1 MTTVMKNQ
9 NQDAD
14 PAGPGKAYPTSMLRE
29 ETWSFPK
36 YCARRDTWGMKTRTK
51 WATPLIILTT
61 CLTACSRKAE
71 QVGPPPST
79 VLVATITPRDVP
91 VVKESVATLDGFI
104 NANINAQVQGYIIS
118 RDYKEGS
125 VVKKGDLLFQID
137 PRPFEASLAQAKAT
151 LAKDK
156 AMQLK
161 ASADQMRA
169 AQLFI
174 EKVISAQERDAAL
187 AAAESNKANVEAAEA
202 AVQTAE
208 LNLGYT
214 RIIAPVDGVAGIA
227 KAQVGDLVGPSSGT
241 LTTVSQVNPIKAT
254 VNLGELGFTE
264 FVRKHRDPD
273 ERERY
278 LSELAFELVLADGI
292 VFSEK
297 GTFYA
302 EDRHLDAKTGSIKM
316 EITFPNPGNLLRPGQ
331 FGKVRTTVE
340 TKKEAL
346 VIPQAAVNELQGNQV
361 VMVVEQTNK
370 VGMRPVRM
378 GERCGA
384 LWEVVEGLKAGDKV
398 IVQGMQ
404 KTPPGAP
411 VIVKEWTPAATQ
423 VASAASATRKEP

>member
-1 MTTVMKNQ
+1 MKNQ

-14 PAGPGKAYPTSMLRE
+14 PAGARKAYPTSMLRE

-36 YCARRDTWGMKTRTK
+36 HGARRDTLDMKTKTA
-51 WATPLIILTT
+51 WATPLIILAT

-71 QVGPPPST
+71 QAGPPLPT
-79 VLVATITPRDVP
+79 VIVATVTPRDVP
-91 VVKESVATLDGFI
+91 VVKEGVATLDGFI

-125 VVKKGDLLFQID
+125 AVRKGDLLFQID

-169 AQLFI
+169 AQLFM
-174 EKVISAQERDAAL
+174 EKVISAQERDAAI
-187 AAAESNKANVEAAEA
+187 AAAESNKANVEADEA
-202 AVQTAE
+202 AVKTAE

-214 RIIAPVDGVAGIA
+214 KLAAPIDGVAGIA
-227 KAQVGDLVGPSSGT
+227 TAQVGDLVSPSTGT

-254 VNLGELGFTE
+254 VNLGEHGFTE
-264 FVRKHRDPD
+264 FLTKHRVPD

-278 LSELAFELVLADGI
+278 LSELEFELVLADGTM
-292 VFSEK
+292 FSEK
-297 GTFYA
+297 GNFYA

-331 FGKVRTTVE
+331 FGKVRTAVE
-340 TKKEAL
+340 TKKAAL

-361 VMVVEQTNK
+361 VMVVDQTNK
-370 VGMRPVRM
+370 AGMRPVKM
-378 GERCGA
+378 GERFGA

-404 KTPPGAP
+404 KTPPGTP
-411 VIVKEWTPAATQ
+411 VVIKEWTPAAVQ
-423 VASAASATRKEP
+423 VASVASAERKEP